1 MPAQTDIIAQLPKH
15 SRIAI
20 IRLRS
25 LGDCILL
32 TPAIQILHY
41 ARPDLRIGVVVEDRF
56 ADVFEGNPMIAELL
70 PPTVR
75 AIRGFA
81 PRLCLNL
88 HGGSR
93 SARLTMLSGAD
104 IRAGLDIFKPA
115 LIYNTPIPTAQ
126 EILGVTRRVHTAE
139 HMASAMFYLG
149 VERTWIPRA
158 FVPAPEG
165 RSAHAPAGGY
175 AVLHPLAATPEKTWP
190 AASFMEAAEFV
201 SKKMGLEPVFIGGP
215 GEDLSSF
222 SKWQT
227 VSGAALREVAQLMRD
242 ASLFLGN
249 DSGPAHL
256 AAAFGLPLVVL
267 FGPSDSEIWSPW
279 RTVGKVL
286 KAEGPIPNIAVADVL
301 RGLERVYSVQEANR

>member
-1 MPAQTDIIAQLPKH
+1 MPAQTDIIAKLPKQ
-15 SRIAI
+15 SRVAI

-56 ADVFEGNPMIAELL
+56 ADVFRGNPMIAEVLT
-70 PPTVR
+70 PTVR
-75 AIRGFA
+75 AVRAFA
-81 PRLCLNL
+81 PALCLNL

-93 SARLTMLSGAD
+93 SARLTMLSGAE

-126 EILGVTRRVHTAE
+126 EILGITRRVHTAE

-149 VERTWIPRA
+149 VEPTWIPRA

-165 RSAHAPAGGY
+165 RSPHAPAASY
-175 AVLHPLAATPEKTWP
+175 AVFHPLAAIPEKTWP
-190 AASFMEAAEFV
+190 AASFVEAAEFV
-201 SKKMGLEPVFIGGP
+201 SKRMGLAPVFIGGP
-215 GEDLSSF
+215 GEDLSAF
-222 SKWQT
+222 SKWRI

-279 RTVGKVL
+279 RTVGKVI
-286 KAEGPIPNIAVADVL
+286 KANGPISNIAVADVI